1 MRPPPC
7 QCIYLSSTHTR
18 GGGGWQADD
27 MVTGLPHLH
36 MSVSTPSSASLP
48 HVSSASTCLP
58 YRRPVHTSTPTS
70 TCLPHRRPPTYQHGD
85 EPALVAVQHVHASTP
100 TSMCPP
106 PTPQATNMVTGLPW
120 SLYSTFVIEE
130 RHGFNKQTLGLFIS
144 DMIKSVRG
152 WGGGGCGFNRQTFG
166 LFPLDESPWKMI
178 GAPQHLLPHF
188 HAIMQH
194 TLAHPHTPSH
204 PLIPSHPSRRL
215 PWVMPSHTLTHPHTP
230 SPPLH
235 AGCSG

>member
-1 MRPPPC
+1 
-7 QCIYLSSTHTR
+7 
-18 GGGGWQADD
+18 

-48 HVSSASTCLP
+48 HVSSASTCLPYRRPVHTSTPTSTRLP